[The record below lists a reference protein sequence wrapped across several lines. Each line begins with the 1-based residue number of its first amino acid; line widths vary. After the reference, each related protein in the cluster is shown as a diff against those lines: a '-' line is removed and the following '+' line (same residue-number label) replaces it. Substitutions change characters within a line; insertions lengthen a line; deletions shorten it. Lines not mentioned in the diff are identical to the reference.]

1 MNKSNTIKEL
11 SSALQKAQAEMPVV
25 VFDATNPFLKN
36 KFASLGAVINTSRP
50 ILAKHGLSVS
60 QFPTSID
67 GSVGV
72 TTILAHSSG
81 EWMEDTI
88 CLPLAEE
95 KGKSAAQVA
104 GSVITYLRRYSWA
117 AVLGLYA
124 DEDTDG
130 NQPEK
135 KQAGSKKDEP
145 KKDDND
151 AGPVTA
157 AAWEAWGELLK
168 RAQKVNVPFDE
179 VKRAEIN
186 LGQLRARYKEL
197 DGFVKQAEDQA
208 KAGA

>member
-60 QFPTSID
+60 QFPTSIN

-88 CLPLAEE
+88 YLPLAEE

-130 NQPEK
+130 SQPEK
-135 KQAGSKKDEP
+135 KQDAP
-145 KKDDND
+145 KQDDKD

-157 AAWEAWGELLK
+157 AGWEAWGNLIG
-168 RAQKVNVPFDE
+168 RAQMMNVPFDE
-179 VKRAEIN
+179 IKRADVN

-197 DGFVKQAEDQA
+197 ESFVKQAEEQA
-208 KAGA
+208 KVGA